1 MIWANTALSVRW
13 CSDTAAMNPTPTLST
28 LEKQSD
34 LALPRAVLCGSY
46 RRDRAGLKQA
56 YEDLLA
62 ADCVI
67 VSPASLAF
75 VDDVNGF
82 VMTREELGE
91 RPAAVEA
98 RHIEAIRAA
107 DFVWLHLPNG
117 YIGPSAALEVG
128 IAHTLSVPIYA
139 VHAPQDVALSQFVT
153 VVGTPAEAVELA
165 RASIRTPAGPLRDLQ
180 DYYGRMATLRGFN
193 DESPQDTM
201 LLLTE
206 EVGELARAIR
216 KRVQLPRADQSPEDP
231 GAELADVQL
240 YVLHLAN
247 VIGVDL
253 AQAVV
258 AKELVNH
265 ARYALA
271 A

>member
-1 MIWANTALSVRW
+1 
-13 CSDTAAMNPTPTLST
+13 MNPTLTLATSSENPTAV
-28 LEKQSD
+28 
-34 LALPRAVLCGSY
+34 ALPRAVLCGSY
-46 RRDRAGLKQA
+46 RRDPGGLQRA
-56 YEDLLA
+56 YEELLA

-67 VSPASLAF
+67 LSPVSLAF
-75 VDDVNGF
+75 VDDINGF
-82 VMTREELGE
+82 VRTREELGDP
-91 RPAAVEA
+91 PAAIEA

-117 YIGPSAALEVG
+117 YLGPSAALEIG

-139 VHAPQDVALSQFVT
+139 TRPPQDIALGQFVT
-153 VVGTPAEAVELA
+153 IVAAPPAAVELA

-216 KRVQLPRADQSPEDP
+216 KRVQLARADQSSEDP
-231 GAELADVQL
+231 AAELADVQL

-265 ARYALA
+265 ARYAPA

>member
-1 MIWANTALSVRW
+1 
-13 CSDTAAMNPTPTLST
+13 MNPT
-28 LEKQSD
+28 
-34 LALPRAVLCGSY
+34 LALATVDTAPRTTMPRAVLCGSY
-46 RRDRAGLKQA
+46 RRDPDGLRQA
-56 YEDLLA
+56 YADLQA

-67 VSPASLAF
+67 ASPSSLAF
-75 VDDVNGF
+75 VADVDGF
-82 VMTREELGE
+82 VLTSEELGE
-91 RPAAVEA
+91 SPAT
-98 RHIEAIRAA
+98 IEAKHIDAVRAA
-107 DFVWLHLPNG
+107 DFVWLHLPDG

-139 VHAPQDVALSQFVT
+139 VRAPADVALRTFVT
-153 VVGTPAEAVELA
+153 VVATPEEAAGLA

-180 DYYGRMATLRGFN
+180 DYYGRMAALRGFTG
-193 DESPQDTM
+193 ETAQDTM

-216 KRVQLPRADQSPEDP
+216 KRVHLARADQSSEDP

-253 AQAVV
+253 AEAVV

-265 ARYALA
+265 ARYAPA